1 VTDFAAERCDAWG
14 HVVAINSGAEDGWG
28 ADELVVM
35 ASTMKVPI
43 ALAFHERVD
52 RGEIDPSQLVDLDPA
67 TKTPG
72 PVGLS
77 LAEDPVR
84 MSLRD
89 LARVMLTISDN
100 VATDEIIRFTGL
112 DYINQR
118 VTDWGCKNTVITG
131 DLRDLLDGT
140 AADLGLARYEDIK
153 NSPIIGDVRSLTPSA
168 TTRSTARDMT
178 GLLRQVW
185 TDEIATPAACE
196 QVRTAMGQQVGRRMV
211 PAMPA
216 NGGQLAAKSGGLF
229 GFVRNEVGVI
239 TYPDGEPYAFAVFT
253 QAHVRF
259 HNEAGINAVMAAS
272 VNAAISRLRA
282 R

>member
-1 VTDFAAERCDAWG
+1 MVAVT
-14 HVVAINSGAEDGWG
+14 SGEEDGWG
-28 ADELVVM
+28 ADDPVVM
-35 ASTMKVPI
+35 ASTMKVPV
-43 ALAFHERVD
+43 ALAFHELVD
-52 RGEIDPSQLVDLDPA
+52 RGEIDPAQMVDLDPT

-77 LAEDPVR
+77 LAEDAAR

-100 VATDEIIRFTGL
+100 AATDEIIRVTGVGH
-112 DYINQR
+112 INER
-118 VTDWGCKNTVITG
+118 LREWGCRHTVIAG
-131 DLRDLLDGT
+131 DLRELLDGA

-153 NSPIIGDVRSLTPSA
+153 DTPIVGDIRALDAST

-178 GLLRQVW
+178 TLLANIW
-185 TDEIATPAACE
+185 TDAVATSAACA
-196 QVRTAMGQQVGRRMV
+196 QVRTAMGQQVSRRMT
-211 PAMPA
+211 PATPS
-216 NGGQLAAKSGGLF
+216 GGQLAAKSGGLF

-259 HNEAGINAVMAAS
+259 DNEAGINAAMAAS
-272 VNAAISRLRA
+272 VNASISRLRS